1 VTVSARRAGDA
12 VELAVSDQGTG
23 IPASERDRIFEKFV
37 KAGSGVGRGTGVGL
51 FIAQGLVREM
61 GGRIHVDSQ
70 EGSGSRFAFELP
82 LMRE

>member
-1 VTVSARRAGDA
+1 VSAKRFGDA
-12 VELAVSDQGTG
+12 VEVAVSDQGTG
-23 IPASERDRIFEKFV
+23 IPPSERERIFEKFV
-37 KAGSGVGRGTGVGL
+37 RGGTGIGRGTGVGL

-61 GGRIHVDSQ
+61 GGRIHVDSE